1 MVFARTRRTALWIS
15 LDMKRSQWQA
25 LRKTKRAALRYPLEL
40 PLMRGYQR
48 VNVASPHWQL
58 LIYTLYMHHLQN
70 IQDFFCHYCLK
81 KIVAPR

>member
-1 MVFARTRRTALWIS
+1 MVFARTRRAALWIS

-58 LIYTLYMHHLQN
+58 LIYTLSYASSAKYSRN
-70 IQDFFCHYCLK
+70 FAIIVLK
-81 KIVAPR
+81 K